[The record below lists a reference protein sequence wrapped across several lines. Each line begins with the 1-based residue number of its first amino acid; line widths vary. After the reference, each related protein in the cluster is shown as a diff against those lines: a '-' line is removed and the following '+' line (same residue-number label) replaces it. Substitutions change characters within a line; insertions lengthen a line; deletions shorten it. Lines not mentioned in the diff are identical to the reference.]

1 MRGFAA
7 EMKMMFHL
15 ARHNMQRAAS
25 VQVQDPRSV
34 STLLVGTIVA
44 QAVAAGSAETLQGLL
59 EAPAAGQVLG
69 GAGM

>member
-1 MRGFAA
+1 
-7 EMKMMFHL
+7 
-15 ARHNMQRAAS
+15 MQRAAS